1 VNHRLNVKH
10 KAKKFPEEN
19 IGENLG
25 DLVFSEKFL
34 VTPPKE
40 PSIKDKLLCCI
51 VLKNKHFG
59 FVSWEL
65 IFGCK

>member
-1 VNHRLNVKH
+1 MNHRLNVKH

-34 VTPPKE
+34 VTAPKE

-51 VLKNKHFG
+51 VLKN
-59 FVSWEL
+59 
-65 IFGCK
+65 

>member
-1 VNHRLNVKH
+1 MNYRLNVKH
-10 KAKKFPEEN
+10 KAKTLPEEN

-25 DLVFSEKFL
+25 DLVFSENFL
-34 VTPPKE
+34 VTAPKE
-40 PSIKDKLLCCI
+40 QSIKDKLLSCI
-51 VLKNKHFG
+51 VLKNEHFG